1 MNCMNSHHQK
11 QDHLVPCK
19 IRTPFEIIHRMDDD
33 ILTYQQPQTPPT
45 SFKAHMIEL
54 FQTLVVFAAIGTAI
68 YWLVAQPHKVS
79 GSSMF
84 PNFKDG
90 DYIITDKLTYKFS
103 EPKRG
108 DVVVFKNPKD
118 QSQDF
123 IKRIIGLP
131 GDKVKVQ
138 GGKVFV
144 NDQHLDEPYLKD
156 VYTESRSFM
165 QEGEEIT
172 VIPGHYLTFG
182 DNRPH
187 SSDSREWG
195 FVEKN
200 ELIGKVFLRYWPK
213 DSFGLYPAA
222 YSYPY

>member
-1 MNCMNSHHQK
+1 
-11 QDHLVPCK
+11 
-19 IRTPFEIIHRMDDD
+19 MDPDV
-33 ILTYQQPQTPPT
+33 LNLPQEPQT
-45 SFKAHMIEL
+45 SFKSHVVEL
-54 FQTLVVFAAIGTAI
+54 FETLVVFAAILTAV
-68 YWLVAQPHKVS
+68 YWLIAQPHKVS

-90 DYIITDKLTYKFS
+90 DYIITDKLTYKFGIP
-103 EPKRG
+103 ERG

-118 QSQDF
+118 LSQDF

-131 GDKVKVQ
+131 GERVKIL
-138 GGKVFV
+138 GGKVYL
-144 NDQHLDEPYLKD
+144 NDAVLNELYLNNI
-156 VYTESRSFM
+156 YTESHSFM
-165 QEGEEIT
+165 QEGEEVT
-172 VIPGHYLTFG
+172 VPPGRYLTFG

-213 DSFGLYPAA
+213 DTFGLYPSA
-222 YSYPY
+222 YSFPN